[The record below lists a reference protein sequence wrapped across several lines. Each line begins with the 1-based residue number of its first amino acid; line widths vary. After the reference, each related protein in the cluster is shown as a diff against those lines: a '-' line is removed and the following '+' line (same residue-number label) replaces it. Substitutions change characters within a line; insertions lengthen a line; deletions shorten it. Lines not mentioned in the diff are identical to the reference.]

1 MLGELCRIFVVEI
14 FELTNYSIPLF
25 LVIYFGHRIYAR
37 HEPWAHPPEQVD
49 LQTGLE
55 EIIAEETPG
64 KEFKGWQKIRHIWE

>member
-1 MLGELCRIFVVEI
+1 V
-14 FELTNYSIPLF
+14 
-25 LVIYFGHRIYAR
+25 VIYAAHRIWFWS
-37 HEPWAHPPEQVD
+37 EPWAYPPEEVD